1 MCEVKPRDKLDC
13 NNNRMTTV

>member
-1 MCEVKPRDKLDC
+1 MCEVKPRDIVDC